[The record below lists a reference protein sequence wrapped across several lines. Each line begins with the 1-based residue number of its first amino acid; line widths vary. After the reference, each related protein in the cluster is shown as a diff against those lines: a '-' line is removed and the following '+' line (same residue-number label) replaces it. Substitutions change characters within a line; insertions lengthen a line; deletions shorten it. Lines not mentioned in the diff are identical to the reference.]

1 MATCRMESK
10 PSKKNFHNWLKS
22 NLALM
27 YTRNGLKRFV
37 SDEINSF
44 QRDTY
49 ISILKQ
55 LDLELDTMCSDCS
68 TNAIVSDKECEKCKR
83 KSCQHTY
90 CPKKGLCNSF
100 LFEIRKAHKHK
111 APSWNN
117 TDARQWC
124 SDPWQLAKCYMPEHG
139 YSTKRTIEETD
150 LNGVLSVILN
160 NKIFARKLSADPKHP
175 DKIFQKARTF
185 SNKVRHEATY
195 EIDDDEFENILS
207 VLISC
212 LEVQPIA
219 QTKEAQDA
227 IKNILELKDSK
238 WYIHTSLS
246 DIYTFLNT
254 SSLEENDVQGKIEK
268 TEKVKLMIHAVK
280 LIESRPNTDFK
291 SVETYI
297 ESISEKC
304 KELRK
309 HKMRKQLQESYEKEC
324 STLPISALFED
335 EDAPLLSFYV
345 LPTLRVVDYHRVC
358 SRYSAVNSY
367 TDIFCRDGEP
377 VQNIYIT
384 GDAGIGKTAVCQ
396 RMILCWCHAMNGG
409 TENDNFSR
417 NEIESMKCFDF
428 LFFISLRESYFCHVK
443 KIIKEHLK
451 YAADQELIDQILDEE
466 KCLIVL
472 DGLDE
477 WTHQPS
483 CCTLSKNVPDRQY
496 VTNLTYLTTTRPWK
510 IEANRLKTR
519 EVDQQIEL
527 KGLDNNASEK
537 LTCYVINH
545 LNNKYQ
551 ATKNVDEYRESF
563 EKQKQIRKVSKIPII
578 KIQLITLWFQDQQR
592 TNFSRC
598 VIYGDTIQ
606 MLFERAIERNTNQET
621 EQAMINRVKNE
632 NGKVEHE
639 TLSFLSKYDLLTEFQ
654 SFLFKLGHLAFGML
668 FNFSDNES
676 VLVFERDVGKR
687 YGLIDEEMQFSLF
700 VGILSKN
707 KAIGPGNKRLMK
719 LTFLHKSYQEF
730 FAALY
735 IAMNK
740 NPMSKVRQIFS
751 KLKSVLDI
759 LKYENFFIFLSGM
772 NTAIIDM
779 ISNDIRN
786 IVSSDKN
793 VETYRQSAHYK
804 FELFIMLKPFCNLQ
818 SDVFVEERNGQ
829 GALKA
834 LQTLLL
840 QCLEESPSETTE
852 SIHLPLSDIFIDDES
867 NSKLIPLIM
876 ASRHH
881 LKSVS
886 TEHYCAELA
895 SLINLK
901 KLVVKEG
908 SYPDSPTDDM
918 SLYENCISS
927 SKSSL
932 VSLSLAYCKGIPALT
947 GLDNLK
953 SLALFGIVLKHEELS
968 EMFFFIS
975 KTEALTQ
982 LFICNIKC
990 SEHLDKCNGSKLDLT
1005 KHCDLK
1011 YMRLQSLYENG
1022 SHQIRLNNKNIEF
1035 LVLQDNSNGNAV
1047 QTVVKDIKNAPKL
1060 AEVVFVDFMALD
1072 VIKIITDTVPTLH
1085 FLERLSFFNVDFGDN
1100 LIVLNK
1106 ENQKSIKM
1114 VTCLNIS
1121 LTFESF
1127 CSFVDSL
1134 PTAGVN
1140 VLILSSKISCSK
1152 NNAAKKDM
1160 EDATNYVRASTY
1172 FEATSFEK
1180 SRLSFNSKNE

>member
-1 MATCRMESK
+1 
-10 PSKKNFHNWLKS
+10 
-22 NLALM
+22 
-27 YTRNGLKRFV
+27 
-37 SDEINSF
+37 
-44 QRDTY
+44 
-49 ISILKQ
+49 
-55 LDLELDTMCSDCS
+55 
-68 TNAIVSDKECEKCKR
+68 
-83 KSCQHTY
+83 
-90 CPKKGLCNSF
+90 
-100 LFEIRKAHKHK
+100 
-111 APSWNN
+111 
-117 TDARQWC
+117 
-124 SDPWQLAKCYMPEHG
+124 
-139 YSTKRTIEETD
+139 
-150 LNGVLSVILN
+150 
-160 NKIFARKLSADPKHP
+160 
-175 DKIFQKARTF
+175 
-185 SNKVRHEATY
+185 
-195 EIDDDEFENILS
+195 
-207 VLISC
+207 
-212 LEVQPIA
+212 
-219 QTKEAQDA
+219 
-227 IKNILELKDSK
+227 
-238 WYIHTSLS
+238 
-246 DIYTFLNT
+246 
-254 SSLEENDVQGKIEK
+254 
-268 TEKVKLMIHAVK
+268 
-280 LIESRPNTDFK
+280 
-291 SVETYI
+291 
-297 ESISEKC
+297 
-304 KELRK
+304 
-309 HKMRKQLQESYEKEC
+309 
-324 STLPISALFED
+324 
-335 EDAPLLSFYV
+335 
-345 LPTLRVVDYHRVC
+345 
-358 SRYSAVNSY
+358 
-367 TDIFCRDGEP
+367 
-377 VQNIYIT
+377 
-384 GDAGIGKTAVCQ
+384 
-396 RMILCWCHAMNGG
+396 
-409 TENDNFSR
+409 
-417 NEIESMKCFDF
+417 
-428 LFFISLRESYFCHVK
+428 
-443 KIIKEHLK
+443 
-451 YAADQELIDQILDEE
+451 
-466 KCLIVL
+466 
-472 DGLDE
+472 
-477 WTHQPS
+477 
-483 CCTLSKNVPDRQY
+483 
-496 VTNLTYLTTTRPWK
+496 
-510 IEANRLKTR
+510 
-519 EVDQQIEL
+519 
-527 KGLDNNASEK
+527 
-537 LTCYVINH
+537 
-545 LNNKYQ
+545 
-551 ATKNVDEYRESF
+551 
-563 EKQKQIRKVSKIPII
+563 
-578 KIQLITLWFQDQQR
+578 
-592 TNFSRC
+592 
-598 VIYGDTIQ
+598 
-606 MLFERAIERNTNQET
+606 
-621 EQAMINRVKNE
+621 
-632 NGKVEHE
+632 
-639 TLSFLSKYDLLTEFQ
+639 
-654 SFLFKLGHLAFGML
+654 
-668 FNFSDNES
+668 
-676 VLVFERDVGKR
+676 
-687 YGLIDEEMQFSLF
+687 LF

-735 IAMNK
+735 IALNK

-772 NTAIIDM
+772 KTAIIEM

-834 LQTLLL
+834 LQTLLIK
-840 QCLEESPSETTE
+840 CLEESPSETTE

-968 EMFFFIS
+968 EMFSFIS

-1005 KHCDLK
+1005 KHWDLK

-1060 AEVVFVDFMALD
+1060 AEVVFVDFMAPD
-1072 VIKIITDTVPTLH
+1072 VIKIISDTVPTLH
-1085 FLERLSFFNVDFGDN
+1085 FLERLSFFNVDFGDS
-1100 LIVLNK
+1100 LIVLDK
-1106 ENQKSIKM
+1106 EIQKSIKM

-1152 NNAAKKDM
+1152 NNAEEKDM

-1172 FEATSFEK
+1172 FEVTSFEK